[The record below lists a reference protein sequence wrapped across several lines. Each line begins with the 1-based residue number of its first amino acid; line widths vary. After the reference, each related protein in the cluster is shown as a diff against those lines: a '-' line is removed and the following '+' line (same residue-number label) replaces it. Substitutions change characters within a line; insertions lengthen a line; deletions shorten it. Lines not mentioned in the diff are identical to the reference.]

1 MDPSCAF
8 KYFIPEPEDPGKH
21 KQKAS
26 RAVPSWAARSTHACA
41 GQAGRAAA
49 RALALLLRPL
59 LLSAMPSGCPALPAS
74 VVGAAAPEKPRGRTA
89 ASAGPSF
96 PLLSRELPLGWA
108 SCWSRQNQT
117 REGKPRAGHARVG
130 PGRGSLVLASREPN
144 PGEVGLVLVSREL
157 DPGGKASCW
166 SRENRT

>member
-26 RAVPSWAARSTHACA
+26 RAVPSWAAHSTHACA

-59 LLSAMPSGCPALPAS
+59 LLSAMPSGCSALPAS
-74 VVGAAAPEKPRGRTA
+74 VMGAAAPEKPRGGQQPLQGR
-89 ASAGPSF
+89 ASGSSPGGFPSGG
-96 PLLSRELPLGWA
+96 S
-108 SCWSRQNQT
+108 
-117 REGKPRAGHARVG
+117 RAGLARTG
-130 PGRGSLVLASREPN
+130 PGRGSLVLASQEWDLG
-144 PGEVGLVLVSREL
+144 GE
-157 DPGGKASCW
+157 ASYW
-166 SRENRT
+166 PRENRTQEK